1 MASDEK
7 RPSFW
12 ACAEEAEKRVSQW
25 PAWKRE
31 AASATLVSRPEM
43 RQARKEDHVSKR
55 KPAITIVATV
65 TEPALGG
72 EAVIVRG
79 RVGVFGRATVV
90 HGDHG
95 GVTARGDL
103 AGQRGAA
110 VEQAQHQKAEIAG
123 AEPEAV
129 RRGRVRQERLGDR
142 GDGST
147 LDL

>member
-72 EAVIVRG
+72 EAVIC
-79 RVGVFGRATVV
+79 RA
-90 HGDHG
+90 
-95 GVTARGDL
+95 AL
-103 AGQRGAA
+103 PA
-110 VEQAQHQKAEIAG
+110 
-123 AEPEAV
+123 EAV
-129 RRGRVRQERLGDR
+129 GALVTEAREAGHSVGEWLAAIICERYR
-142 GDGST
+142 IEP
-147 LDL
+147 